1 VIVPTQVILPR
12 VDMDMA
18 QGRIS
23 RWYVEEGAKVA
34 KGQAIFEIETDK
46 AAMEVEAPAS
56 GVIRGLSASLDVP
69 LPVGSVIAWID
80 AEGETGAPA
89 ASPVAAPGEAQGPV
103 NRVGH
108 AGRAAASAVPDRE
121 ATVVAFA
128 GTAPRTPLRAT
139 PLARRLARESG
150 VDLISVPGSG
160 PKGRVQAADI
170 EKARC
175 EAKCAA
181 EGQAARAKHPRG
193 PLHCEWLRRGEG
205 EPLVLLHGFG
215 GDLNAWRLFLASAR
229 PGSPV
234 LGIDLPGHGGSAA
247 RRITSFDGMVADVA
261 ATLRAE
267 CGRPVHLAG
276 HSLGGAVATALASR
290 EGFEARSLFL
300 VAPAGLG
307 PQISG
312 AFLSGFL
319 RARTK
324 ASLAPWIAQ
333 LTHDPAALGSS
344 FVEASLRQRAG
355 AQKALDEVASIL
367 FPDGTQA
374 FSIRSAFERL
384 TIPVKIV
391 FGAEDRIIPAHH
403 AFGLPGQVA
412 VHAFP
417 GLGHMPH
424 LEAPRVVARL
434 LNELMRSASA
444 G

>member
-1 VIVPTQVILPR
+1 VPTQVILPR

-18 QGRIS
+18 EGRIS

-34 KGQAIFEIETDK
+34 KDQPIFEIETDK

-69 LPVGSVIAWID
+69 LPVGSIIAWID
-80 AEGETGAPA
+80 AEGETGAPTA
-89 ASPVAAPGEAQGPV
+89 LPVSAPGEAQRSV
-103 NRVGH
+103 SVVGN
-108 AGRAAASAVPDRE
+108 AGRAAASAVPGGE
-121 ATVVAFA
+121 ATVVRPEA
-128 GTAPRTPLRAT
+128 TAHRTSLRAT

-170 EKARC
+170 ERARC
-175 EAKCAA
+175 EA
-181 EGQAARAKHPRG
+181 EGATELSGKATRAKHPLG

-229 PGSPV
+229 PGWPV

-247 RRITSFDGMVADVA
+247 RRIASFDGMVADVA

-290 EGFEARSLFL
+290 EGFEARSLLL
-300 VAPAGLG
+300 VATAGLG
-307 PQISG
+307 PEING

-333 LTHDPAALGSS
+333 LTLDPAALGSS

-355 AQKALDEVASIL
+355 AQMALDEVASIL

-374 FSIRSAFERL
+374 FSIRSSFERL

-403 AFGLPGQVA
+403 ALGLPGHVA